1 MQPEEMPPKDGTN
14 DAPRSVDIPGQK
26 GHEEA
31 VDGREGGPQ
40 GAEARREE
48 RAREVLEERR
58 SAAARAVKRAT
69 QRLAKRTQAIHGDL
83 TKIADAQVVAE
94 QARWLVAEAARA
106 PRGATSLA
114 VTDWSSGEPR
124 TIEVPLDPAKPARV
138 QVDAMFQRARRL
150 KLGANVAEARL
161 AEAEKALEV
170 LRPAAAEIEGAETLE
185 ALDEVI
191 ARARAAAPR
200 EVKLEPP
207 AKPGAKAPPLQ
218 TRSLP
223 YRTFRARSGARIL
236 VGRGASQND
245 ELTFHVARP
254 RDLWLHAKGL
264 PGAHVIVTLQRD
276 HTCPGDVL
284 ADAAHLAAHFSDARD
299 EAVVDVSY
307 SPRRYLRKPRGSPPG
322 LVVVDREKVIAVRVQ
337 PEVLAAL
344 LASEET

>member
-1 MQPEEMPPKDGTN
+1 
-14 DAPRSVDIPGQK
+14 
-26 GHEEA
+26 
-31 VDGREGGPQ
+31 
-40 GAEARREE
+40 
-48 RAREVLEERR
+48 
-58 SAAARAVKRAT
+58 
-69 QRLAKRTQAIHGDL
+69 
-83 TKIADAQVVAE
+83 
-94 QARWLVAEAARA
+94 
-106 PRGATSLA
+106 
-114 VTDWSSGEPR
+114 
-124 TIEVPLDPAKPARV
+124 
-138 QVDAMFQRARRL
+138 MFQRARRL
-150 KLGANVAEARL
+150 KLGAKVAEARL
-161 AEAEKALEV
+161 AEAETALAV
-170 LRPAAAEIEGAETLE
+170 LRPAATEIEQAETLE
-185 ALDEVI
+185 ALDAAI

-207 AKPGAKAPPLQ
+207 TKPGAKPPPLQ
-218 TRSLP
+218 ARSLP

-322 LVVVDREKVIAVRVQ
+322 LVVVDREKVIAVRLQ
-337 PEVLAAL
+337 PDVLAAL